1 MPRIEIDPAFKPRG
15 PRRLKIMA
23 IGRTMKIARFSSA
36 GLSTPVTSGLLFR
49 LCFKSSR
56 KS

>member
-15 PRRLKIMA
+15 PSKLTIIA
-23 IGRTMKIARFSSA
+23 IGRTIKIARFSSA
-36 GLSTPVTSGLLFR
+36 GLSAPVTSGFLMR